1 MVRFNDKILE
11 VRANKFRDRLGI
23 SNADPIDLYKVLNE
37 LNVLT
42 NFRPMGPE
50 FSGMALKA
58 GENRF
63 ILVNSGQTR
72 ARQHFTIG
80 HELYHLFVQ
89 PDFSF
94 KLCKAGRF
102 DKKDREEY
110 NADVF
115 SSFLLMPEAGVLSCI
130 PEEELARGGQIS
142 LPTIVKLEQ
151 HFGVSRRALLVRLDK
166 LGLID
171 YDYYSANYLTGIKR
185 SANELG
191 YSTRLYES
199 GSDYKVIGDYGT
211 ICKKLFEE
219 EKISESHYF
228 NLMLDIGVNIDEKFE
243 ENEDEWCT

>member
-1 MVRFNDKILE
+1 MVNFNDRILE
-11 VRANKFRDRLGI
+11 VRANKFRDQLGI
-23 SNADPIDLYKVLNE
+23 SSADPIDLYKALNE

-42 NFRPMGPE
+42 NFRAMSSE

-58 GENRF
+58 GEMRF
-63 ILVNSGQTR
+63 ILVNKNTIR

-94 KLCKAGRF
+94 KLCKTGRF

-115 SSFLLMPEAGVLSCI
+115 SSCLLMPEAGIISII
-130 PEEELARGGQIS
+130 PEEELARGGKIS

-151 HFGVSRRALLVRLDK
+151 HFGVSRSALLVRLDR
-166 LGLID
+166 LDLIRYDD
-171 YDYYSANYLTGIKR
+171 YKHHLVGVTK

-191 YSTRLYES
+191 YSTKLYEKD
-199 GSDYKVIGDYGT
+199 SDYKVIGDYGT
-211 ICKKLFEE
+211 MCKKLFEE

-228 NLMLDIGVNIDEKFE
+228 NLMNDIDVNIDQKFE
-243 ENEDEWCT
+243 EDEPEW

>member
-1 MVRFNDKILE
+1 MVNFNDKILE
-11 VRANKFRDRLGI
+11 VRATKFRDRLGI
-23 SNADPIDLYKVLNE
+23 SHADPIDLYKVLTE
-37 LNVLT
+37 LNVVT

-50 FSGMALKA
+50 FSGMALKT

-63 ILVNSGQTR
+63 ILVNSQQIR

-80 HELYHLFVQ
+80 HELYHLFEQ

-94 KLCKAGRF
+94 MLCKAGRF

-115 SSFLLMPEAGVLSCI
+115 SSFLLMPEAGVLSSI
-130 PEEELARGGQIS
+130 PEEELARGGTIG
-142 LPTIVKLEQ
+142 LPTIVRLEQ
-151 HFGVSRRALLVRLDK
+151 HFGVSRRALLIRLDK

-171 YDYYSANYLTGIKR
+171 YDYYSNRYLTGIKK

-191 YSTRLYES
+191 YSTRLYEI
-199 GSDYKVIGDYGT
+199 GSDYNVIGDYGT
-211 ICKKLFEE
+211 ICKRLFEE

-228 NLMLDIGVNIDEKFE
+228 NLMNDIGINIDQKYE
-243 ENEDEWCT
+243 ENGEEW

>member
-151 HFGVSRRALLVRLDK
+151 HFGVSRLALLVRLDK

>member
-1 MVRFNDKILE
+1 MVNFNETILE
-11 VRANKFRDRLGI
+11 VRANKFRDRIGI
-23 SNADPIDLYKVLNE
+23 SNADPIDLYKVLLE

-42 NFRPMGPE
+42 NFRALGHE

-58 GENRF
+58 GEERF
-63 ILVNSGQTR
+63 VMVNSNQTK

-89 PDFSF
+89 PNFSF
-94 KLCKAGRF
+94 MMCNVGRF
-102 DKKDREEY
+102 DKRDREEY

-115 SSFLLMPEAGVLSCI
+115 SSYLLMPEAGVLNMI
-130 PEEELARGGQIS
+130 PEVELARGGEIS

-151 HFGVSRRALLVRLDK
+151 HFGVSRRALLVRLDRLK
-166 LGLID
+166 LID
-171 YDYYSANYLTGIKR
+171 YQAYCQKYSTNIKR

-211 ICKKLFEE
+211 ICKKLFESE
-219 EKISESHYF
+219 VISESHYF
-228 NLMLDIGVNIDEKFE
+228 NLMNDIGINIDEKFE
-243 ENEDEWCT
+243 ENGEEW